1 MNQETKRDQVII
13 RTSGIGIAANVL
25 LAAFKAVIGMVTHSI
40 AITMDAVNNLS
51 DALSSVITIIGTK
64 LATRQPDKEHPWGH
78 GRAEYLSA
86 MVISVIVLY
95 AGVTSLIESVRK
107 ILHPETPDYSQT
119 ALVIVAVAVVVKIV
133 LGRYVKS
140 VGERVNS
147 ESLVDSG
154 QDALMDSVISA
165 STLVAALIFIFSGLS
180 LEAWLGAVISI
191 IIIKSGVDMLRQTIS
206 ELLGQRIDMDTV
218 REVKKILGGF
228 PEVHGVYDLIF
239 HDYGPDRFNCSA
251 HVEVDDTLSAEEIDL
266 LQREATRALYQ
277 QKGIILT
284 ALSVYAINT
293 KDENVRRMRSEITRL
308 VMEFDHVIEIHG
320 FYMKGHFVQFD
331 LIVDFDAK
339 DRNAVYEEVCRKV
352 RGAYPDYD
360 FAIVLDTDFSV
371 SE

>member
-180 LEAWLGAVISI
+180 LEAWLGAVISVM
-191 IIIKSGVDMLRQTIS
+191 IIKSGVDMLRQTIS